1 MAVRGIT
8 LCVTR
13 GELAQGLVWVGMWA
27 LGVCVCVCVALGSA
41 WVTYDLHMEKMRC
54 CTCKSAIMECCKYLR
69 PILVW
74 LTSVL
79 NLLES

>member
-1 MAVRGIT
+1 MPPLRLRKTGDTTSVVQGARLVAVRGIT

-54 CTCKSAIMECCKYLR
+54 CYL
-69 PILVW
+69 
-74 LTSVL
+74 
-79 NLLES
+79 